1 MNTSIVVVFLILVAS
16 LCGLAYAASEATRT
30 VDEKLRPVNE
40 KLRPGQQQEGNQPVR
55 VTGGSGTQSVDNLLN
70 LHSEETV
77 NRKNK
82 DLRERTEKLMVRH
95 CGNIET
101 TLGRWAS
108 SVRKEV
114 PKDDYAMASHVL
126 HGQIKAAAIG
136 DDSLSS
142 FLKNASEACASVPK
156 NKGDGRLSSFW
167 FLPCM
172 TMYRRK
178 YHSVPGPDPDTE
190 KKQIASY
197 LRFDSKIEE
206 KLASLDVIMA
216 CPKLVVDLA
225 GKQLDYEYTVEAI
238 DKLIAQGTLGNDKR
252 KDFIAKLGP
261 FPDKLSSSAAAAEND
276 QDRPEPN
283 TESLKH
289 DEL

>member
-1 MNTSIVVVFLILVAS
+1 MNASIMVVFVILVAS
-16 LCGLAYAASEATRT
+16 LCGLAYAATEASKTF
-30 VDEKLRPVNE
+30 NE
-40 KLRPGQQQEGNQPVR
+40 KIPPRQGS
-55 VTGGSGTQSVDNLLN
+55 VTGGSGGSGADGGRQSVENLLN

-77 NRKNK
+77 ARKNK
-82 DLRERTEKLMVRH
+82 DLRDRTEKLMVRH

-108 SVRKEV
+108 TVRKEV
-114 PKDDYAMASHVL
+114 PKDDYAIASHVL

-136 DDSLSS
+136 DESGMMSS
-142 FLKNASEACASVPK
+142 FLKNASDACASVPK

-178 YHSVPGPDPDTE
+178 YHSVPGSEQHPE

-197 LRFDSKIEE
+197 LRFDSEIEE

-225 GKQLDYEYTVEAI
+225 GKQLDHEYTVEAI
-238 DKLIAQGTLGNDKR
+238 DKLIAQGTLGKDKR
-252 KDFIAKLGP
+252 DSFIAKLGP
-261 FPDKLSSSAAAAEND
+261 FPDKLSSITGDADQQQQQPSAAD
-276 QDRPEPN
+276 TKSR
-283 TESLKH
+283 KH

>member
-1 MNTSIVVVFLILVAS
+1 MNASIMVVFVILVAS
-16 LCGLAYAASEATRT
+16 LCGLAYAATEAS
-30 VDEKLRPVNE
+30 KAFNE
-40 KLRPGQQQEGNQPVR
+40 KMPRQES
-55 VTGGSGTQSVDNLLN
+55 VTGGSGVRQSVDDLLN

-77 NRKNK
+77 ARKNK
-82 DLRERTEKLMVRH
+82 DLRDRTEKLMVRH

-108 SVRKEV
+108 TVRKEV
-114 PKDDYAMASHVL
+114 PKDDYAIASHVL

-136 DDSLSS
+136 DESGVLSS
-142 FLKNASEACASVPK
+142 FLKNASDACASVPK

-178 YHSVPGPDPDTE
+178 YHSVPGPE
-190 KKQIASY
+190 KKQEIAPH
-197 LRFDSKIEE
+197 LRFDAEIEE

-238 DKLIAQGTLGNDKR
+238 DKLIAQGTLGKDKR
-252 KDFIAKLGP
+252 DSFIAKLGP
-261 FPDKLSSSAAAAEND
+261 FPDKLSSVTDDADQQQQQPTAAD
-276 QDRPEPN
+276 
-283 TESLKH
+283 TESRKH

>member
-1 MNTSIVVVFLILVAS
+1 MAVFVILAAS
-16 LCGLAYAASEATRT
+16 LCGLAYAATEAAK
-30 VDEKLRPVNE
+30 VFNE
-40 KLRPGQQQEGNQPVR
+40 KMPRQES
-55 VTGGSGTQSVDNLLN
+55 VTGGSGGSQPTGRKLPGSVEDLLN

-77 NRKNK
+77 ARKNK
-82 DLRERTEKLMVRH
+82 DLRDRTEKLMVRH

-108 SVRKEV
+108 TVRKEV
-114 PKDDYAMASHVL
+114 PKDDYATASHVL

-136 DDSLSS
+136 DEILSS
-142 FLKNASEACASVPK
+142 FLKNASDACASVPK

-178 YHSVPGPDPDTE
+178 HHSVPGPET
-190 KKQIASY
+190 KQIASY
-197 LRFDSKIEE
+197 LRFASEIEQ

-225 GKQLDYEYTVEAI
+225 GKQLDHEYTVEAV
-238 DKLIAQGTLGNDKR
+238 DKLIAQGTLSRDKR
-252 KDFIAKLGP
+252 DSFIAKLGP
-261 FPDKLSSSAAAAEND
+261 FPDRLSSVVPGDDQQKFSAAVD
-276 QDRPEPN
+276 TEP
-283 TESLKH
+283 LKH